1 MKRLVT
7 LLLLAAAGVHAQT
20 QPQPFIYEHPMWCM
34 SHNDVLKQL
43 KEKYN
48 EVIVWV
54 GKDIQ
59 DGSSYA
65 MSANAK
71 ENTFTIIKSNGEVA
85 CVMAVGTHGAFVGPG
100 SI

>member
-1 MKRLVT
+1 MKKILA
-7 LLLLAAAGVHAQT
+7 LLLLSAAVTAHGNT
-20 QPQPFIYEHPMWCM
+20 QPFVHEQPIWCW
-34 SHNDVLKQL
+34 SHNEVLKQL

-48 EVIVWV
+48 EVIIWV

-65 MSANAK
+65 MAANAR
-71 ENTFTIIKSNGEVA
+71 EDTWTFLKSNGEVA
-85 CVMAVGTHGAFVGPG
+85 CVMGVGNKGIFVGPG